1 MRFKDSCNLPKPIL
15 RAIEYMEKSH
25 NPPSDISCT
34 QLIDAPLRSWLKNKY
49 NDYIVEEASDRLWAL
64 YGSLAHL
71 VVEKFG
77 KSSGEHAEKTVIAD
91 IFGWKVSA
99 TLDYVLEG
107 EKLIDYKFTS
117 VWSTAEGVKPEW
129 EAQLNVGLYLS
140 RNCNDEKMREIGKN
154 IHKLEICAL
163 FRDWSPRNSDEFPN
177 KIQPLAVS
185 VWSNEKAKA
194 YVEGRVKLHQAAS
207 NTDVIPPICSDQ
219 ERWMSDFAIMS
230 KKKKN
235 AMKAKI
241 KTREEA
247 EQLLTELGGD
257 YIREA
262 KPKRC
267 ADYCSYGKQGFC
279 PYWDGFA
286 QETRVE
292 PVIASAPK
300 ESPLDDPD
308 HKRKEG
314 GPNV

>member
-1 MRFKDSCNLPKPIL
+1 MKFKDSHGLPLPIKK
-15 RAIEYMEKSH
+15 AIEWQEQSH
-25 NPPSDISCT
+25 KTTSDVSCT
-34 QLIDAPLRSWLKNKY
+34 TLIDSPLRVWLRERYYKH
-49 NDYIVEEASDRLWAL
+49 IVEEYGDRLWAL
-64 YGSLAHL
+64 YGTLAHL

-77 KSSGEHAEKTVIAD
+77 ASETAHVEKEVTAD

-99 TLDYVLEG
+99 QLDYVLEG
-107 EKLIDYKFTS
+107 ERLIDYKFTS
-117 VWSTAEGVKPEW
+117 IWSTIDGVKPEW
-129 EAQLNVGLYLS
+129 EAQLNVGLYLL
-140 RNCNDEKMREIGKN
+140 RNCNDEKMRDIGKS

-163 FRDWSPRNSDEFPN
+163 FRDWTLRESEKFPN

-247 EQLLTELGGD
+247 EQLLAELGGD

-286 QETRVE
+286 QETRAE
-292 PVIASAPK
+292 PVVAEKPK
-300 ESPLDDPD
+300 ETTFDDPD